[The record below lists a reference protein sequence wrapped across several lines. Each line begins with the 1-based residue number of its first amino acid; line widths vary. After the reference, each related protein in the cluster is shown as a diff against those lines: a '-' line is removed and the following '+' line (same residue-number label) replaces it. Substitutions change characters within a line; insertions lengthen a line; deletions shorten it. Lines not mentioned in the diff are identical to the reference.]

1 MSAIAPPRVDWVAR
15 QLLGGG
21 DLRAAEAFLDAR
33 RARHVR
39 AAHRT
44 WGVAVGLTVEISGTP
59 PAVIVGPGLAYD
71 ACGRELLVERATIV
85 PGSRTALAGKQPFT
99 VALRSAGERCVPDA
113 QLRVAGGRAPLA
125 PGRDVSLGTVDPATG
140 AVETAGRPHVATLA
154 PAHVASG
161 LVGVGGVPAARTGGR
176 LRAVVDTARAG
187 FATTPWYVVEAV
199 LGPAAVP
206 AGLQVL
212 LAVTAASPTSFTIDV
227 RRTATAAATLQQ
239 LSVPSVGGLPF
250 GLAWIGVEPQPAA
263 GVLAAED
270 PPCPCLV

>member
-1 MSAIAPPRVDWVAR
+1 MSAIAPSRVDWVAR
-15 QLLGGG
+15 QLLAAG

-44 WGVAVGLTVEISGTP
+44 LGVALGLAVEISGTP

-71 ACGRELLVERATIV
+71 ARGRELLVPRPTVV
-85 PGSRTALAGKQPFT
+85 PGSRTALAAQQSFI
-99 VALRSAGERCVPDA
+99 VALRTAGDRCVPVA
-113 QLRVAGGRAPLA
+113 RLRVAGGRAPLA
-125 PGRDVSLGTVDPATG
+125 PDRDVVVARVDAATG
-140 AVETAGRPHVATLA
+140 AVDTTSRPHVATLA
-154 PAHVASG
+154 PPRVASG
-161 LVGVGGVPAARTGGR
+161 LVGVGGIAATSTGGR
-176 LRAVVDTARAG
+176 LLAEVDTASAG

-199 LGPAAVP
+199 LGPGALP

-212 LAVTAASPTSFTIDV
+212 LAVTAASPTSFTIEV
-227 RRTATAAATLQQ
+227 RRAAVAAATLEQ
-239 LSVPSVGGLPF
+239 LSVATVGGLPF

-263 GVLAAED
+263 GILAADD